1 MELDWNKYIEIAH
14 RFQGKARFEDREDL
28 KHGIILRLA
37 ELASNNGHKPFTEWA
52 MLRVASYVVMEYWHG
67 VKRNSNVVT
76 LNTRI
81 EDYEGDSVEMMD
93 TLIDDKALDLD
104 AWLDARVWL
113 LSCPKRL
120 AHIANK
126 KVKGELLSKTD
137 RQYLWRFRKGGQK
150 TLVSM

>member
-1 MELDWNKYIEIAH
+1 MELDWDKYIEIAN
-14 RFQGKARFEDREDL
+14 RFQCKARFEDREDL
-28 KHGIILRLA
+28 KDNIILRLA

-67 VKRNSNVVT
+67 VKRNSNAVT

-113 LSCPKRL
+113 LSCPRRLVEIARKRAKGKAL
-120 AHIANK
+120 DRKDRDYLSYHRNK
-126 KVKGELLSKTD
+126 SQVKLPT
-137 RQYLWRFRKGGQK
+137 F
-150 TLVSM
+150 